1 MKGGELKE
9 KMIVKGFRLPVDEIN
24 WLKDFSQK
32 TGFSEKEILL
42 KSLKEYRNLFKE
54 KTSNYDDFS
63 LFFFNTCLSISTS
76 VVSFDYKGTYE
87 ISNEN
92 FKITIVISDLK
103 DFRIKKLTKK
113 ENIINEIFLEINYK
127 LIDDTGLFMFILMSL
142 FFFYI
147 DDNEYIN
154 NAHLNQ
160 KYLINDLKALNFLKE
175 KLTFYWSDWSDGLH
189 TFFYDYI
196 LEIKNEISELNQVRI
211 CQIRDFK
218 K

>member
-1 MKGGELKE
+1 M
-9 KMIVKGFRLPVDEIN
+9 
-24 WLKDFSQK
+24 
-32 TGFSEKEILL
+32 
-42 KSLKEYRNLFKE
+42 
-54 KTSNYDDFS
+54 
-63 LFFFNTCLSISTS
+63 
-76 VVSFDYKGTYE
+76 
-87 ISNEN
+87 
-92 FKITIVISDLK
+92 
-103 DFRIKKLTKK
+103 
-113 ENIINEIFLEINYK
+113 EINYK
-127 LIDDTGLFMFILMSL
+127 LIDDTGLFMFVLMSL